1 MLSQIKPELLNKWK
15 NKGNLIIIWRC
26 ECCYKKIPFYK
37 SDMPIIDMIHFA
49 WARDHKYCDKCEK
62 KLKGIPLF
70 KKKEIPRINQLLE
83 IYEPPEENWL
93 YA

>member
-15 NKGNLIIIWRC
+15 SMGKLIIIWRC
-26 ECCYKKIPFYK
+26 ERCYKKLLFYK
-37 SDMPIIDMIHFA
+37 SDMSLIDMIHFA
-49 WARDHKYCDKCEK
+49 WAKDHKYCNKCEK
-62 KLKGIPLF
+62 KLKGIKPS

-83 IYEPPEENWL
+83 IYEPLEDDWL